1 MKIAILGAGKMGSL
15 VGSLLYRSGAD
26 VYLIDPWE
34 AHINAINSEG
44 LTVKINEDEPYTVY
58 PKAFTSA
65 DQISEKMDMVIIL
78 VMGMYTESAVK
89 ASMNL
94 IDENT
99 YILTLQNGMGNVEK
113 LEEMFPKE
121 KIMYGIVPY
130 GGNMAGP
137 GRMNAIINLSAHA
150 HFASDASE
158 EPLPIMEEF
167 ASLMQKNGLN
177 FRAEKKSVID
187 SAIWDKL
194 AKNASSNGVCGLV
207 RLPLGPYNDC
217 DEGMAVKQALYDE
230 VIAVA
235 AAKGIKVA
243 APDEL
248 KISKGMKM
256 YNHLSSSAQ
265 DVRDKKKTEIDFI
278 SGYIAREGARL
289 GVPTPYNTIITQLIH
304 IVEQNY
310 DMQF

>member
-15 VGSLLYRSGAD
+15 VGSLLCRSGAE
-26 VYLIDPWE
+26 VSLIDPWKE
-34 AHINAINSEG
+34 HIDAINDHG
-44 LTVKINEDEPYTVY
+44 LTVTVNGGEPYTVY
-58 PKAFTSA
+58 PKAYISA
-65 DQISEKMDMVIIL
+65 DQISEAMDLVIVL
-78 VMGMYTESAVK
+78 VMGMYTVDAV
-89 ASMNL
+89 AAARNL
-94 IDENT
+94 FDDHT
-99 YILTLQNGMGNVEK
+99 FCLTLQNGMGNVEK
-113 LEEMFPKE
+113 ILEFFPAE
-121 KIMYGIVPY
+121 RVMYGIVPY

-137 GRMNAIINLSAHA
+137 GKMDGIINLSAHA
-150 HFASDASE
+150 HFASAAFE
-158 EPLPIMEEF
+158 EPTPFMEEF
-167 ASLMQKNGLN
+167 AALMQKNGLN
-177 FRAEKKSVID
+177 FKAEKKSVID
-187 SAIWDKL
+187 SVIWDKL

-217 DEGMAVKQALYDE
+217 EDGMAVKQALYDE

-243 APDEL
+243 MPDKL
-248 KISKGMKM
+248 KITKDMKM

-289 GVPTPYNTIITQLIH
+289 GVPTPYNTIITQLVH

-310 DMQF
+310 DKQF